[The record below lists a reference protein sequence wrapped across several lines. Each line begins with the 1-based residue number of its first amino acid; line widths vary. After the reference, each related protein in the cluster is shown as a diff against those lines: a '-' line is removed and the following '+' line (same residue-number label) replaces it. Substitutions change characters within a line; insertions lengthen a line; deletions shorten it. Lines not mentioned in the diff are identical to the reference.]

1 MSGLLYNWQDRIEM
15 EKYWRIKERGNP
27 EIITKL
33 ASELNISQVL
43 ANLLVQRNVTTF
55 EQAKDFFRPNLDS
68 LHDPFLMKDMDIAVG
83 RLIQAIQNNEKILV
97 YGDYDVDGTTSVS
110 LVYSFLRKFYSHIDY
125 YIPDRYNEGYGVSF
139 RGIDYAAETNA
150 RLIIALDCGIKAIE
164 KIDYAT
170 SKGVDF
176 IVCDHHTPGK
186 KLPNAVAVLDP
197 KRADCPYPYKE
208 LSGCGVGFKFMHAWA
223 QKSGADFGELLDHI
237 DLVAVSIASD
247 IVPITGENR
256 VLTYFGLKKLA
267 HDPGTGLKT
276 IKEKSNIEHGREI
289 AVEDIVF
296 KIGPRINAA
305 GRMESGKQAVDLLI
319 SGSEKEAT
327 LLCDKLNAHNQ
338 TRRNIDKNITEEAI
352 HEIRSQNHKYK
363 NSTVLYN
370 PKWHKGVV
378 GIVASR
384 LIESYYRPTVVLTES
399 NGFATGSARSVN
411 GFDLYEAINECSD
424 LLESFGGHMYA
435 AGLTLK
441 PENVQKF
448 KDRFEV
454 VVSEKITADQLIP
467 QVEID
472 AELNFVDIDDK
483 FFRILKQFAPFGPEN
498 MNPVFFAENVV
509 DNGTGR
515 CVGPGGD
522 HIKLS
527 LLQETDPF
535 RSINAIAF
543 GQGAKFD
550 KISNGKAFDIAYTLA
565 ENSFRGK
572 TTLQINVKDIK
583 ADS

>member
-1 MSGLLYNWQDRIEM
+1 M
-15 EKYWRIKERGNP
+15 EKYWKIKERGSQ
-27 EIITKL
+27 EDIDRL
-33 ASELNISQVL
+33 VADLNVSDVL
-43 ANLLVQRNVTTF
+43 ANLLVQRNISTF
-55 EQAKDFFRPNLDS
+55 EDAKKFFRPSFDD
-68 LHDPFLMKDMDIAVG
+68 LHDPFLMKDMDVAVE
-83 RLIQAIQNNEKILV
+83 RLQLAIENKENIVV

-110 LVYSFLRKFYSHIDY
+110 LVYSFLRKYYKNIDY
-125 YIPDRYNEGYGVSF
+125 YIPDRYSEGYGVSYQ
-139 RGIDYAAETNA
+139 GIDFAAESKA
-150 RLIIALDCGIKAIE
+150 KLIIALDCGIKAIE
-164 KIDYAT
+164 KVAYANE
-170 SKGVDF
+170 KGIDF
-176 IVCDHHTPGK
+176 IICDHHTPGNE
-186 KLPNAVAVLDP
+186 LPKAVAVLDP
-197 KRADCPYPYKE
+197 KRSDCNYPYKE
-208 LSGCGVGFKFMHAWA
+208 LSGCGVGFKFMDAWLKTA
-223 QKSGADFGELLDHI
+223 GHPFESLLDHI
-237 DLVAVSIASD
+237 DLIAVSIASD

-267 HDPGTGLKT
+267 ENPGTGLKT
-276 IKEKSNIEHGREI
+276 IKEKSNIEDGKEI
-289 AVEDIVF
+289 AVEDVVF

-319 SGSEKEAT
+319 SSSEKEAR
-327 LLCDKLNAHNQ
+327 LLCDKLNVHNLN
-338 TRRNIDKNITEEAI
+338 RRNIDKNITEEAI
-352 HEIRSQNHKYK
+352 NEIKSQSYKYK

-441 PENVQKF
+441 PENVQRF
-448 KDRFEV
+448 KDRFESV
-454 VVSEKITADQLIP
+454 VKDKITADQLIP

-472 AELNFVDIDDK
+472 AELNFDAIDDK
-483 FFRILKQFAPFGPEN
+483 FFRVLKQFAPFGPGN

-515 CVGPGGD
+515 CVGPGGE
-522 HIKLS
+522 HLKLS

-543 GQGAKFD
+543 GQGKRQD
-550 KISNGKAFDIAYTLA
+550 KVTNGKAFDIAYTLA
-565 ENSFRGK
+565 ENTFRGQ

-583 ADS
+583 VDS

>member
-1 MSGLLYNWQDRIEM
+1 M
-15 EKYWRIKERGNP
+15 EKYWKIKERGNP
-27 EIITKL
+27 EIIDKL
-33 ASELNISQVL
+33 ATELNISQVL
-43 ANLLVQRNVTTF
+43 ANLLVQRNISTF
-55 EQAKDFFRPNLDS
+55 DEAKEFFRPNLEN
-68 LHDPFLMKDMDIAVG
+68 LHDPFSMKDMEIAVD
-83 RLIQAIQNNEKILV
+83 RLNSAIKNEEKILV

-110 LVYSFLRKFYSHIDY
+110 LVYSYLKKFYPHIDY

-139 RGIDYAAETNA
+139 EGIEYAIESKTS
-150 RLIIALDCGIKAIE
+150 LVIALDCGIKAIE
-164 KIDYAT
+164 KISYAK

-186 KLPNAVAVLDP
+186 NLPDAAAVLDP
-197 KRADCPYPYKE
+197 KRADCSYPYKE
-208 LSGCGVGFKFMHAWA
+208 LSGCGVGFKFMHAW
-223 QKSGADFGELLDHI
+223 SIRCEIDFDKLMDHV

-256 VLTYFGLKKLA
+256 ILTYYGLKKLA
-267 HDPGTGLKT
+267 ENPSIGLKS
-276 IKEKSNIEHGREI
+276 IKEKSNIEHGKEI

-319 SGSEKEAT
+319 SVSEKEAR

-338 TRRNIDKNITEEAI
+338 ERRNIDKNITEEAI
-352 HEIRSQNHKYK
+352 NEIKVQSYKYK

-384 LIESYYRPTVVLTES
+384 LIESYYRPTIVMTES

-411 GFDLYEAINECSD
+411 GFDLYEAINDCSD

-441 PENVQKF
+441 PENVQEF
-448 KDRFEV
+448 KDRFEK
-454 VVSEKITADQLIP
+454 VVSERITADQLIP

-483 FFRILKQFAPFGPEN
+483 FYRILKQFAPFGPEN

-515 CVGPGGD
+515 CVGMSGE

-543 GQGAKFD
+543 GQGAKYE
-550 KISNGKAFDIAYTLA
+550 KISRGKAFDIAYTLA
-565 ENSFRGK
+565 ENTFRGQ
-572 TTLQINVKDIK
+572 TTLQVNVKDIK
-583 ADS
+583 IDN

>member
-1 MSGLLYNWQDRIEM
+1 M
-15 EKYWRIKERGNP
+15 EKYWKIKERGNP
-27 EIITKL
+27 EIIEKL
-33 ASELNISQVL
+33 AAELNISKVL
-43 ANLLVQRNVTTF
+43 ANLLVQRNVLTF
-55 EQAKDFFRPNLDS
+55 DEAKEFFRPSLED
-68 LHDPFLMKDMDIAVG
+68 LHDPFSMKDMEIAVA
-83 RLIQAIQNNEKILV
+83 RLNTAIENKEKILI

-110 LVYSFLRKFYSHIDY
+110 LVYSYLKKFYSQIDY
-125 YIPDRYNEGYGVSF
+125 YIPDRYNEGYGVSYQ
-139 RGIDYAAETNA
+139 GIEYAIESKTS
-150 RLIIALDCGIKAIE
+150 LIIALDCGIKAIE
-164 KIDYAT
+164 KINYAK
-170 SKGVDF
+170 SRGVDF

-186 KLPNAVAVLDP
+186 NLPDATAVLDP

-208 LSGCGVGFKFMHAWA
+208 LSGCGVGFKFMHAWSI
-223 QKSGADFGELLDHI
+223 QQGIDFDKLMDHI

-256 VLTYFGLKKLA
+256 ILTYYGLKKLA
-267 HDPGTGLKT
+267 ENPSTGLKT
-276 IKEKSNIEHGREI
+276 IKEKSNIEHGKEI

-319 SGSEKEAT
+319 SGSEKEAR

-352 HEIRSQNHKYK
+352 NEIKIQSHKYK

-384 LIESYYRPTVVLTES
+384 LIESYYRPTIVMTES

-441 PENVQKF
+441 PDNVQEF
-448 KDRFEV
+448 KDRFEK
-454 VVSEKITADQLIP
+454 VVSERITADQLIP

-483 FFRILKQFAPFGPEN
+483 FYRILKQFAPFGPEN

-515 CVGPGGD
+515 CVGISGE

-543 GQGAKFD
+543 GQGAKYG
-550 KISNGKAFDIAYTLA
+550 KISQGKAFDIAYTLA
-565 ENSFRGK
+565 ENTFRGQ
-572 TTLQINVKDIK
+572 TTLQVNVKDIK
-583 ADS
+583 VDN